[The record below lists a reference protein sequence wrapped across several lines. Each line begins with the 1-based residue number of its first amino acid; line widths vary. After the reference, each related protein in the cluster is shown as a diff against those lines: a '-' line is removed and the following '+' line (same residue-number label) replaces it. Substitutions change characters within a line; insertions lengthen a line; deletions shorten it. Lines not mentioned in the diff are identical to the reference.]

1 MLAMYL
7 SMLDSKEDKDSF
19 EILYKE
25 YVKLMY
31 KVALDILNSQ
41 EDAEDAVSEAFVR
54 IAKNFQIVHKFVCPK
69 TANQF
74 VIIVRNVSIDMYR
87 KNKQLSENIYFDEEV
102 LDSYFDGFEQ
112 SNLKHSIEKLNDSDK
127 DILYLHYIYGYE
139 LNEISDLLEVSKTAV
154 YKRLQRAKQ
163 NLKQILEEDKYD

>member
-1 MLAMYL
+1 
-7 SMLDSKEDKDSF
+7 
-19 EILYKE
+19 
-25 YVKLMY
+25 
-31 KVALDILNSQ
+31 
-41 EDAEDAVSEAFVR
+41 
-54 IAKNFQIVHKFVCPK
+54 
-69 TANQF
+69 
-74 VIIVRNVSIDMYR
+74 MYR

-139 LNEISDLLEVSKTAV
+139 LNEISDLLEVSKNAV

-163 NLKQILEEDKYD
+163 NLKQILEEDKYE